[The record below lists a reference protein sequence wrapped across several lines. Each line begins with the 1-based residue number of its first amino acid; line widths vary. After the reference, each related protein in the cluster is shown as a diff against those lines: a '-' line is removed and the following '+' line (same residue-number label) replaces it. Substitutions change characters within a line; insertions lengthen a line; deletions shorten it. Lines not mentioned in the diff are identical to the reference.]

1 MVRRSLKNPRSGHS
15 ARAIPPG
22 LPEADIA
29 AERFNRVWTVPNM
42 LSFLRI
48 LMVPVFAWLLIGP
61 GHYGW
66 ALVLLAFSSITD
78 WVDGK
83 IARMFNLQTRLG
95 QYLDPAADRLLVLVT
110 PIAFVL
116 VGILPLWAAIALI
129 CRDIALLPTLLVY
142 RNRGMYSH
150 VMYLGKAATFALLWA
165 FPLYLAARA
174 GWSFSSAFEPWAQS
188 LMWWGIALYLWT
200 GVLYVWKAVLVHR
213 RIPPLNANGVITP
226 A

>member
-1 MVRRSLKNPRSGHS
+1 MERRTIKNPRSGHS

-22 LPEADIA
+22 LPEADISA
-29 AERFNRVWTVPNM
+29 ARFNRVWTVPNM

-48 LMVPVFAWLLIGP
+48 LLVPVFAWLLVGP
-61 GHYGW
+61 GEYGW
-66 ALVLLAFSSITD
+66 ALALLAFSSVTD

-83 IARMFNLQTRLG
+83 IARMFNLQTKLG

-110 PIAFVL
+110 PIVFVV
-116 VGILPLWAAIALI
+116 VGILPLWAAVALVL
-129 CRDIALLPTLLVY
+129 RDVLLAPTLLIY
-142 RNRGMYSH
+142 RRRNLDSH

-174 GWSFSSAFEPWAQS
+174 GWSFSGWFEPWAQA

-200 GVLYVWKAVLVHR
+200 GVLYIWKALLVQR
-213 RIPPLNANGVITP
+213 RIPA